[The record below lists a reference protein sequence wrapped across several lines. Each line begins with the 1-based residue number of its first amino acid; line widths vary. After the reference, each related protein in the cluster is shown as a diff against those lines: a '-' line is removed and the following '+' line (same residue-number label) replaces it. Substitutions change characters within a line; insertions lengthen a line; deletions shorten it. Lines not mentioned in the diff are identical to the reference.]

1 LTEVAFEAERWYA
14 DRGRG
19 AGRVETLDSL
29 GALEVVRV
37 EFTEGEPALYTLL
50 RGEPRWAELFAEAHG
65 AFVAEGEPPVGAAA
79 PLEVDQSHSSWRVGD
94 AYVKCYRRLVQGV
107 HPEVELGAA
116 LGEAV
121 PEHVPRLRASLRWN
135 HVTLAVVQDF
145 VEGAEEGWE
154 WAAARAAAGEAE
166 FAEAVGAVARRVHDA
181 LGSAFASRES
191 TEADRTEWRRAAET
205 QLQEALPLVG
215 DAAAR
220 IRDELAL
227 LEQGR
232 PVTLTRVHGDLHI
245 GQFLHAPGRIV
256 VIDFEGQPGRS
267 SRELDTP
274 LRDLASLARSLDHCG
289 RYAVERHG
297 SDPARVEKWIRDARA
312 HVFRGY
318 GPHDDGLLR
327 ALEFDRAVY
336 EFTYASRYLPDWL
349 YAPRGGLRALLET

>member
-14 DRGRG
+14 DRGRSPV
-19 AGRVETLDSL
+19 RVETLDSL
-29 GALEVVRV
+29 GTLELVRV
-37 EFTEGEPALYTLL
+37 DFTEGEPALYTVL
-50 RGEPRWAELFAEAHG
+50 RDEPQWAQLFAEARG
-65 AFVAEGEPPVGAAA
+65 EFVAEGEAPMGAAVA
-79 PLEVDQSHSSWRVGD
+79 LEVDQSHSSWRVGD
-94 AYVKCYRRLVQGV
+94 GYVKCFRRLVRGV

-121 PEHVPRLRASLRWN
+121 PVHVPRLRASLRWN
-135 HVTLAVVQDF
+135 DVTLAVVQDF

-154 WAAARAAAGEAE
+154 WAAARAVAGEAE

-181 LGSAFASRES
+181 LGSVFATRES
-191 TEADRTEWRRAAET
+191 TEADRAEWRRVAEA

-220 IRDELAL
+220 VREELAV

-289 RYAVERHG
+289 RYAVEAHG
-297 SDPARVEKWIRDARA
+297 GDPARVEAWIRDARA
-312 HVFRGY
+312 NLLRGY
-318 GPHDDGLLR
+318 GPHDEGLLR

-349 YAPRGGLRALLET
+349 YAPRGGLHALLEQ